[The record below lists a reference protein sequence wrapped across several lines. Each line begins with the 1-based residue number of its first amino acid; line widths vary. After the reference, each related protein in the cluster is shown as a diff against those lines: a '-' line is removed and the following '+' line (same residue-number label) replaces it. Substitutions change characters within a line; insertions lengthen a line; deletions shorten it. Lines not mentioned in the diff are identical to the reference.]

1 MNDER
6 TVRWMSI
13 HPQETF
19 LVKRLDELIE
29 KAAQGAF
36 RLSFF
41 VDPRGRALARAR
53 ARSQGVSVFA
63 YGGYEGAERARLLFA
78 PEDAVGET
86 SSWYENRETM
96 ALGFVK
102 IHVKEGSI
110 THRQVLGAILSLGVK
125 REMLGDIVLPL
136 QANCAILV
144 TSDALAPF
152 IADHLQSIDRAS
164 VRAEVVTHVSPE
176 CFDHAVRGD
185 VRVLFTSSLRLDG
198 VLKDALHLSR
208 ERAKLLIQKGA
219 VRVSFRPVDAPDFPV
234 APGDILSV
242 RGYGRIYIDE
252 VVGQSKKGRY
262 RLHVRLLL
270 DP

>member
-41 VDPRGRALARAR
+41 VDPRGYALARAR
-53 ARSQGVSVFA
+53 ARSHGVALFA
-63 YGGYEGAERARLLFA
+63 YGGYEGAERVRLLFA

-86 SSWYENRETM
+86 SWYENSETM
-96 ALGFVK
+96 ELGFVN
-102 IHVKEGSI
+102 IHVPEASI
-110 THRQVLGAILSLGVK
+110 THRHVLGAILSLGVK
-125 REMLGDIVLPL
+125 REMLGDIVLAPE
-136 QANCAILV
+136 ASCAFVV
-144 TSDALAPF
+144 TSAALAPF
-152 IADHLQSIDRAS
+152 IADQLLSIGRAT
-164 VRAEVVTHVSPE
+164 VRAEVATHIASE
-176 CFDHAVRGD
+176 CFDHPVRGD
-185 VRVLFTSSLRLDG
+185 VRQIFTSSLRLDG

-208 ERAKLLIQKGA
+208 ERAKLLIEKGA
-219 VRVSFRPVDAPDFPV
+219 VRVSFRPVEAPDFPV

-252 VVGQSKKGRY
+252 VVGQSKKGRFK
-262 RLHVRLLL
+262 LSVRLLL